1 MNRANIPAT
10 QPLLTSLFSN
20 LPSTVWQVTNLL
32 HGTACCCNIMCP
44 LVQHS
49 LPTGA
54 TQSAHCCRSIN
65 RKNIPAGEPLL
76 MSLFGSLPSM
86 PSHVGDA
93 TLQYTIATMIGAYA
107 SWLAATVRV
116 EQQGQILVS
125 QLLHLLMK
133 CKLCLPVMFMTCKL
147 VSA

>member
-1 MNRANIPAT
+1 
-10 QPLLTSLFSN
+10 
-20 LPSTVWQVTNLL
+20 
-32 HGTACCCNIMCP
+32 
-44 LVQHS
+44 
-49 LPTGA
+49 
-54 TQSAHCCRSIN
+54 
-65 RKNIPAGEPLL
+65 

-86 PSHVGDA
+86 PSHEGDA